1 MGIFSTNP
9 SGVLSGAREM
19 LEKFVD
25 LLKSLKKLAD
35 DHAGEFESQGFRR
48 FFAMIQQELDDEYF
62 VVVERHLKELKFN
75 NGVLLSAELGKG
87 NEGTNYILRKRNHAN
102 QNWMR

>member
-1 MGIFSTNP
+1 
-9 SGVLSGAREM
+9 
-19 LEKFVD
+19 
-25 LLKSLKKLAD
+25 
-35 DHAGEFESQGFRR
+35 
-48 FFAMIQQELDDEYF
+48 MIQQELDDEYF